1 MESSERN
8 ILIFFV
14 VALALVVGIASFALR
29 VPTVH
34 APPVNV
40 EDLPLARDHA
50 AYGPEWA
57 ACAEAGGTPKWE
69 RVSECIQ
76 SPSVRDVCG
85 FGVPCFFT
93 DGNGGM
99 SCNDAKASYC
109 ACDADSQC
117 PKGYECPHGGDRCEP
132 SASVGSKPP
141 PDLITR

>member
-8 ILIFFV
+8 ILIAFV
-14 VALALVVGIASFALR
+14 LALALVVAVASFALR
-29 VPTVH
+29 VPTAH

-50 AYGPEWA
+50 TYGPEWS
-57 ACAEAGGTPKWE
+57 ACEESGGTPRWE
-69 RVSECIQ
+69 RISECVQ

-93 DGNGGM
+93 DDNGGTV
-99 SCNDAKASYC
+99 CDDAKASYC
-109 ACDADSQC
+109 SCDTDAQC
-117 PKGYECPHGGDRCEP
+117 PKGYECPNAGDRCVP
-132 SASVGSKPP
+132 SPTVFLK